1 MQKSGIKWVPTT
13 THYSMS
19 QVLAIVDTVFLIT
32 SIFMLILSTI
42 PQFQELKVTL
52 IKGFTLRVCISTF
65 YTQLLKLNF

>member
-13 THYSMS
+13 TYSSMS

-52 IKGFTLRVCISTF
+52 IK
-65 YTQLLKLNF
+65 KA

>member
-1 MQKSGIKWVPTT
+1 
-13 THYSMS
+13 MS

-52 IKGFTLRVCISTF
+52 IYINYYIARVYTVYLRFTPTF
-65 YTQLLKLNF
+65 KIKFLKLRKEN